1 MAAVAA
7 VREVKLES
15 IWESKIRLKP
25 DLTQKIEK
33 DLGGPGRAPAGARNP
48 THQDQRAGRA
58 QAGPQGLLLTR
69 NRVPLAAHCH
79 IPEQL
84 QPRVLIPITR
94 STSRASALD

>member
-25 DLTQKIEK
+25 DLTQKIRK
-33 DLGGPGRAPAGARNP
+33 GFGGLGRAPEGARNP
-48 THQDQRAGRA
+48 SHQDQRAGRA

-69 NRVPLAAHCH
+69 IGCPSPL
-79 IPEQL
+79 
-84 QPRVLIPITR
+84 TDKSR
-94 STSRASALD
+94 SNYSPGC